1 MPPKKLSDH
10 VASMHSRAIYGSVH
24 ILTGEHNERYA
35 EELLV
40 RAAKQ
45 AEPIAERRGLRV
57 GRLVEFYPTSAELY
71 GLNVNRGAEIRL
83 RLRLP
88 GDRQAF
94 VEYDSVLSCLL
105 HELVHNTIS
114 EHSAEFYTLLDE
126 LKAEADS
133 LVRQGIT
140 QGRGHGE
147 RLGGPRVVVPGSA
160 GDPAAAVRK
169 AWQTRA
175 RILGAQGS
183 VQRLGGDSST
193 GATLTPAQ
201 AAARAA
207 ERRLLDDRRCHHSNT
222 STNHDDDDD
231 DVEIVSVV
239 KKKTEPVAVPKERRS
254 PPPVASPKRK
264 RASQASQEP
273 VAVPKAESPK
283 ERRASQASQ
292 EHVRE
297 QWTCATCTLI
307 NDESNER
314 CEACNARPPAPMA
327 VQIAWVCGA
336 CAFLNTASSAT
347 CRVCHESKR

>member
-1 MPPKKLSDH
+1 MR
-10 VASMHSRAIYGSVH
+10 SRAIYGSVH

-45 AEPIAERRGLRV
+45 AEPIAERRSLRV
-57 GRLVEFYPTSAELY
+57 GRLTEFYPTSAELY

-88 GDRQAF
+88 GDRRAF
-94 VEYDSVLSCLL
+94 VEYDAVLSCLL
-105 HELVHNTIS
+105 HELVHNTIG

-140 QGRGHGE
+140 QGRGHGV

-183 VQRLGGDSST
+183 AQRLGGDSST
-193 GATLTPAQ
+193 RATLTPAQ

-207 ERRLLDDRRCHHSNT
+207 ERRLLDDRRCHHHS
-222 STNHDDDDD
+222 STPTNDDDDDD
-231 DVEIVSVV
+231 DVEIVSIV
-239 KKKTEPVAVPKERRS
+239 KKTESVAVPKERRS

-264 RASQASQEP
+264 RASQEP
-273 VAVPKAESPK
+273 VAAPK
-283 ERRASQASQ
+283 RRASQASQ

-297 QWTCATCTLI
+297 QWTCAACTLI

-314 CEACNARPPAPMA
+314 CEACNARSP
-327 VQIAWVCGA
+327 VQTAWVCGA
-336 CAFLNTASSAT
+336 CAFLNAASSAT